1 MITCFF
7 VVLQECRVNC
17 IGQVHWSLSEVRQ
30 KTAITLSTSR
40 TYQQESQVF
49 HMDVIFLFYIWNV
62 IYPFLGVFLSSVMWN
77 VLFAC
82 DVHEDIYTECWYN
95 LYNVE
100 FCYTCWLQFC
110 CKYELNNK
118 CLLKTMCLLYCHLS
132 YMQEKMLKGNF
143 GIFTPGA
150 IFTSF
155 CVQIFMRDKNDLNQS
170 SIELECYNR
179 LYNVIP
185 WGMHPQQ
192 K

>member
-40 TYQQESQVF
+40 TYQQEFQVF
-49 HMDVIFLFYIWNV
+49 HMDVISESFHILNV

-100 FCYTCWLQFC
+100 FCFTCWLRYC

-118 CLLKTMCLLYCHLS
+118 SLLKTMCLLYAGKDVKGELWDLYTWRYFHILLCPNFYEGQKRS
-132 YMQEKMLKGNF
+132 KSVQYWVRML
-143 GIFTPGA
+143 
-150 IFTSF
+150 
-155 CVQIFMRDKNDLNQS
+155 
-170 SIELECYNR
+170 
-179 LYNVIP
+179 
-185 WGMHPQQ
+185 
-192 K
+192 